1 MSVPRTTAERRHCSR
16 FDIADPRLSRVD
28 IQLAGSV
35 HQCGSQR
42 SGIVLNIAESG
53 IAVIPFRRFAA
64 NAGPNLELHLSQVLQ
79 PVTSS
84 VVWTGSDGRVGLCF
98 VDPRG
103 EACAQI
109 RHWLTLASPEP
120 STVRLACRPIP
131 AASYKPVGLEPSL
144 PVIADRVRKL
154 TGASGVAVALG
165 TQNGMECRV
174 VSGDAPAVGT
184 RLRPDEGLSGYSMR
198 TGTIVHSDDLRLD
211 SRVNPA
217 KTATSEIRSVMI
229 VPLVAYG
236 EIAGLL
242 AAFSFRPNAFHDQ
255 DLLQAVYFSDLI
267 NCAIEEYRV
276 EVGHFEKLALRP
288 ISDIVQ
294 PSPPA
299 VLFADHSDTP
309 PAADS
314 VVENRKSP
322 LAVSLVKPSPASLA
336 PHTTYKSC
344 KPAKGIRLGMAIPLI
359 ACLSAAIIWLV
370 ARGHVPNDQI
380 NVQSQSPQKNAPLR
394 SQDQVQKKGSV
405 GSSPML
411 GSARPVIQQ
420 KTQAADSPT
429 RVTASAAREPAEQD
443 GEVKLRDSGSAADD
457 NVPLEADKLAVQ
469 SNGAIIPPA
478 VTDEVAQTPT
488 PVPALPDKNPPT
500 PDVSAVAKSDSKLP
514 NPTAALVSPPDF
526 VPDRTL
532 SGHSS
537 WVTSIVFSA
546 DGQRLVSGSW
556 DRSVKFWDVSS
567 GHEVSTVDDGAKR
580 IEALAFSR
588 DGRWVAGEN
597 ADNDVTLWNAA
608 SGQQVR
614 TLRGRHGSG
623 DLRNAWVYSIAFSPD
638 GRCLASGVDDKTVR
652 LWNVET
658 GSRIRD
664 LVSDPRSVTYIAFSP
679 DGHWLASGADLKSIG
694 VWNVATGHLEKT
706 LEGHSKDVLA
716 VAFSPDGRLIASAA
730 ADKTV
735 RLWNLAT
742 GKEVRILAGH
752 RSRVT
757 CVAFSADGR
766 WLASGSWDDTIRI
779 WDVESGRQLK
789 TLSGNTEHIYTIAF
803 DSHDHWLASGSEDG
817 SIRLW
822 RLVTPDVARNN
833 VPSAKKND

>member
-1 MSVPRTTAERRHCSR
+1 MSVSRTTAERRHCSR
-16 FDIADPRLSRVD
+16 FDISDPRLSRVD

-53 IAVIPFRRFAA
+53 IALIPFRRFAA
-64 NAGPNLELHLSQVLQ
+64 NPRPNLELHLPQILQ

-98 VDPRG
+98 VDPRP
-103 EACAQI
+103 EAGAQI

-120 STVRLACRPIP
+120 STVRLAYPPIP
-131 AASYKPVGLEPSL
+131 AASDKSFGLEPSL

-154 TGASGVAVALG
+154 TAASGVAVALG
-165 TQNGMECRV
+165 TENGMECRV

-242 AAFSFRPNAFHDQ
+242 TAFSSRPNAFHDQ
-255 DLLQAVYFSDLI
+255 DLLQAVYFGDLL

-276 EVGHFEKLALRP
+276 EVGYFEKPALRP
-288 ISDIVQ
+288 TSDSVQ

-299 VLFADHSDTP
+299 ILFADHSDTP
-309 PAADS
+309 PAVDS
-314 VVENRKSP
+314 VVESRKSA
-322 LAVSLVKPSPASLA
+322 LAVSLVKPSPASIA
-336 PHTTYKSC
+336 PHTRYKSS
-344 KPAKGIRLGMAIPLI
+344 KPTKGIRLGMAIPLI
-359 ACLSAAIIWLV
+359 ACLFAAIIWLV
-370 ARGHVPNDQI
+370 VRGHVPNDQI
-380 NVQSQSPQKNAPLR
+380 NVHSQSPRKNAPLR
-394 SQDQVQKKGSV
+394 SQDQIQKKGSV

-411 GSARPVIQQ
+411 GSAQPVIQQ
-420 KTQAADSPT
+420 KTQAAESPT

-443 GEVKLRDSGSAADD
+443 GEVKLRGSGSAAND
-457 NVPLEADKLAVQ
+457 NVPVEADKFAVQ
-469 SNGAIIPPA
+469 GNGAIIPPA
-478 VTDEVAQTPT
+478 VND
-488 PVPALPDKNPPT
+488 PALPVKNPST
-500 PDVSAVAKSDSKLP
+500 PDVSAVATSDNKVP
-514 NPTAALVSPPDF
+514 NATAVVVSPPDF

-537 WVTSIVFSA
+537 WVTSIAFSA

-556 DRSVKFWDVSS
+556 DRRVKFWDVSS
-567 GHEVSTVDDGAKR
+567 GYEVSTVDDGAKR

-588 DGRWVAGEN
+588 DGRWAAGEN
-597 ADNDVTLWNAA
+597 SDNDVTLWNAA
-608 SGQQVR
+608 TGQRVR
-614 TLRGRHGSG
+614 TLGGRNGSG

-638 GRCLASGVDDKTVR
+638 SRCLASGVDDKTVR

-679 DGHWLASGADLKSIG
+679 DGQWLASGADPKSIG

-752 RSRVT
+752 RNRVT

-779 WDVESGRQLK
+779 WDVESGRLIK